1 MAGPAVNQRI
11 VDQGAVHQSTAR
23 QNTVH
28 QTSTPLGPFSVL
40 VNGDAVLA
48 SGFTASVEQL
58 AQLAGID
65 LDSVGVSADDHP
77 ALDAVH
83 AYFAGDL
90 SAIDKVE
97 TLERAGS
104 ASFRASARAALRRI
118 PAGETATY
126 TELAASAGNPKAVR
140 AAGSACA
147 TNPTALFV
155 PCHRVVRTDGTL
167 GGYLYGLDI
176 KRALL
181 EHEAKNA

>member
-1 MAGPAVNQRI
+1 MAGLAVDQRI
-11 VDQGAVHQSTAR
+11 ADQGTVR
-23 QNTVH
+23 QGTVH

-40 VNGDAVLA
+40 VDGDAVLA
-48 SGFTASVEQL
+48 AGFTTSVEQL
-58 AQLAGID
+58 AQLAGVD
-65 LDSVGVSADDHP
+65 PDSVGVSADDHP
-77 ALDAVH
+77 ALAAVH
-83 AYFAGDL
+83 AYFTGDL
-90 SAIDKVE
+90 SALDKVE
-97 TLERAGS
+97 TPERAGS
-104 ASFRASARAALRRI
+104 ASFRAAARAALRRI
-118 PAGETATY
+118 PAGDTATY

>member
-1 MAGPAVNQRI
+1 MA
-11 VDQGAVHQSTAR
+11 DLS
-23 QNTVH
+23 VH
-28 QTSTPLGPFSVL
+28 QTATPLGPFSVL
-40 VNGDAVLA
+40 ADGNLVRAA
-48 SGFTASVEQL
+48 GFTTSVEQL
-58 AQLAGID
+58 AQLAGAE
-65 LDSVGVSADDHP
+65 LDSVAVSGEDHP
-77 ALDAVH
+77 ALAAVR
-83 AYFAGDL
+83 AYFDGDL
-90 SAIDKVE
+90 SAIDRVQ

-104 ASFRASARAALRRI
+104 ASFRAEARAALRRI
-118 PAGETATY
+118 PAGGTATY
-126 TELAASAGNPKAVR
+126 TELAVSAGNPKAIR